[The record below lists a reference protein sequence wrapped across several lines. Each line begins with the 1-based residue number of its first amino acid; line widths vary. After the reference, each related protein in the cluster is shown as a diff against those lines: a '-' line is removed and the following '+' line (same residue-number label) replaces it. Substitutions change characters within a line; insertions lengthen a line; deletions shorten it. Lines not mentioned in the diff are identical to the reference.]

1 MYQPAARPRVQTDAH
16 GPPSDAPPVRTTT
29 TTSRVAGVTL
39 VRVELRSDLAVEMR
53 VRVSNELDGP
63 VLPPRRAGV
72 PSPGWDADGFSGTI
86 PPSGRLGIGYACPAV
101 NDPDRSPG
109 VSADDLGKFSDES
122 PDESSGI
129 PSGNPDASVVS
140 VDLLGPADVDTD
152 ERDLVSSAVR
162 TLGRATPPADAVP
175 TETAAAPHP
184 GRSSAESDHDGG
196 ADAPLPDPLDAWLDA
211 VETRV
216 EHAER
221 LTDASVPEATAVL
234 DACGGT
240 ASVSE
245 LPDSLA
251 ADRRALRTVAARIDD
266 LAARAA
272 AADPDP
278 VVSALIEAAEGP
290 AVRETPTASPSV
302 EDR

>member
-1 MYQPAARPRVQTDAH
+1 MYLPAARPRVQTDAH
-16 GPPSDAPPVRTTT
+16 AAPADTPPVRTTT

-72 PSPGWDADGFSGTI
+72 PSAGWDADGFSGTI
-86 PPSGRLGIGYACPAV
+86 PASGRLGIGYACPAV
-101 NDPDRSPG
+101 NDPDRSPAA
-109 VSADDLGKFSDES
+109 SADDPGESSDES
-122 PDESSGI
+122 PGVSSD
-129 PSGNPDASVVS
+129 NPDASVVS
-140 VDLLGPADVDTD
+140 VDLLGPADADTD

-184 GRSSAESDHDGG
+184 EHSHGEPDDDGG
-196 ADAPLPDPLDAWLDA
+196 ADAPLPDALDAWLDA

-221 LTDASVPEATAVL
+221 LTDASVSEATAVL
-234 DACGGT
+234 DACGGIDP
-240 ASVSE
+240 VSE

-272 AADPDP
+272 VADPDP
-278 VVSALIEAAEGP
+278 VVSALAEAAEGS
-290 AVRETPTASPSV
+290 AVRETPTASPST